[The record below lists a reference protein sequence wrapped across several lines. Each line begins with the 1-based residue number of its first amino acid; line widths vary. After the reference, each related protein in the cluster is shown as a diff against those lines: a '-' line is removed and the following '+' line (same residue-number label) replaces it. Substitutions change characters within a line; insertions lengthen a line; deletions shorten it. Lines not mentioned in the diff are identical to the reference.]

1 VEKCEEV
8 VWLENLRQTPATPLR
23 VVVLILS
30 AFAEPWRTWQKNG
43 QDQTFLEEIPEGVKA
58 LRFSGLPTNKKL
70 KFKFAILLKRTQH
83 SLQKIGWLGSL
94 PVLSGVLGYIS
105 KLRFGDSTIAGI
117 KSPSSSCEFIQG
129 PSSKSAIDVIFT
141 PVPSN
146 PELIGLSTI
155 EAFRYVLENYEFEYI
170 FRTNSSSYVNL
181 HKLLK
186 LTEALPKTRV
196 YAGFEGTILR
206 TTKFASGAGY
216 LISRDI
222 VEEICLDPQLWRHG
236 LIDDVALA
244 DFVNTSLRSRV
255 KQIPLPRATIA
266 KISDINAL
274 PPHEIQNQF
283 HYRCKTDSTFETVEI
298 MHQIRSLEERY
309 KVED

>member
-1 VEKCEEV
+1 MD
-8 VWLENLRQTPATPLR
+8 ATLNSQDPKTKKI
-23 VVVLILS
+23 VILILS
-30 AFAEPWRTWQKNG
+30 SFVEPWRTWQKDG
-43 QDQTFLEEIPEGVKA
+43 QDQTFLKNIPDDVIA
-58 LRFSGLPTNKKL
+58 LRYSGLAREKRI
-70 KFKFAILLKRTQH
+70 KFRIAIFVKRTQH
-83 SLQKIGWLGSL
+83 TLQKIGLSGSL
-94 PVLSGVLGYIS
+94 PILSRI
-105 KLRFGDSTIAGI
+105 LRFSSRLRLGDALITEI
-117 KSPSSSCEFIQG
+117 KNSPSECEPVYG
-129 PSSKSAIDVIFT
+129 PSNLSLVDVVLT

-222 VEEICLDPQLWRHG
+222 VEEICLNPQLWRHG

-255 KQIPLPRATIA
+255 KQIPLARATIA
-266 KISDINAL
+266 KISDISAL
-274 PPHEIQNQF
+274 PPHEIHKQF

-298 MHQIRSLEERY
+298 MHQIHSLEERY